1 MQEHSHG
8 AHDGEEA
15 PVEGI
20 LPPGPEATEEERLQ
34 ALLEEAE
41 REKAQFK
48 ALAQRAQA
56 DLINYRKRAEEE
68 RGELAGNAG
77 AQVILRVLP
86 VLDDVERALANAP
99 AEASQAESGW
109 LEGFRLI
116 ERKLNGIL
124 AAEGLQRIEAEGAA
138 FNPFEHEVVGYFA
151 AEGRSEGEVLEVT
164 RQGYRMNGKVLRP
177 AQVVVQKS
185 GATETTQDMSNEA
198 KEA

>member
-8 AHDGEEA
+8 AHDGEES

-68 RGELAGNAG
+68 RGELVSNAG

-86 VLDDVERALANAP
+86 ILDDVERALVNAP

-151 AEGRSEGEVLEVT
+151 AKGHREGEVLEVT
-164 RQGYRMNGKVLRP
+164 RQGYRMKGKVLRP
-177 AQVVVQKS
+177 AQVVVQAS
-185 GATETTQDMSNEA
+185 RTSETAQDTSNEA